1 MKINLKAT
9 NMELTAAISAAVEEK
24 LGGIDKYFDNI
35 QMIDCEVGKTTRGQ
49 NKGDIFFC
57 EINVS
62 VPHKLLRYRTE
73 LDSLDKAITATKHGI
88 IQEIVKY
95 KEQN

>member
-1 MKINLKAT
+1 MNLKAT
-9 NMELTAAISAAVEEK
+9 NMELNSVVKAQAEEK
-24 LGGIDKYFDNI
+24 LGSLDKYYNNI
-35 QMIDCEVGKTTRGQ
+35 VQTDVELGKITRGQ
-49 NKGDIFFC
+49 NKGDIYFC